1 MMMFQVVTKFGD
13 KIGKMPCSGGYGSS
27 DVIGLLTLITW
38 ILVIAG
44 LVAFVRWMWKM
55 GDKIR

>member
-1 MMMFQVVTKFGD
+1 MLQVVTKFGD
-13 KIGKMPCSGGYGSS
+13 KVVKMPCGGGYYGSDTLGFLS
-27 DVIGLLTLITW
+27 LITW